1 MNRKE
6 IISALQEAE
15 KIQRE
20 RNELLKEVSSEL
32 GIDISFSEEAL
43 AREINELAN
52 KRIMEYIG
60 KEVEVSMKSL
70 LS

>member
-52 KRIMEYIG
+52 KRIIEYIG
-60 KEVEVSMKSL
+60 KEVEASMKSL

>member
-1 MNRKE
+1 MNRKD
-6 IISALQEAE
+6 IISAMKEAE

-60 KEVEVSMKSL
+60 KEVEASMKSL

>member
-32 GIDISFSEEAL
+32 GINISFSEEAL

-60 KEVEVSMKSL
+60 KEVEASMKSL

>member
-1 MNRKE
+1 M
-6 IISALQEAE
+6 
-15 KIQRE
+15 
-20 RNELLKEVSSEL
+20 KEVSSEL

-60 KEVEVSMKSL
+60 KEVEASMKSL

>member
-60 KEVEVSMKSL
+60 KEVEASMKSL